1 MQEQVYP
8 SLNSYWVIIWK
19 SSVAFKWCEGCILDL
34 STKGEFYSWLVA
46 KYLQLPLMLKRNVVS
61 MQCLERISSLFSERE
76 HFNLFTRGQHCDL
89 HAAQIFS
96 LVWKAPG
103 FEDLGLFF
111 LMKKSQQ
118 RSKMLSFFF
127 FFFFNQG
134 FEFFQAGHKFKIQP
148 FSLF

>member
-127 FFFFNQG
+127 FFNQG